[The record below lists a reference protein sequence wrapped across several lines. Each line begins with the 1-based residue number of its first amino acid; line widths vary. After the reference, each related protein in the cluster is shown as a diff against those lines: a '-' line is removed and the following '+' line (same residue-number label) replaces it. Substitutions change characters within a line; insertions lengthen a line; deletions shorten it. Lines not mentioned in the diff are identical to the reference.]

1 MKKIFII
8 FLGGFF
14 LLTTQI
20 CNAAQSPAESL
31 NLICR
36 AIIYTDDAELKKLGT
51 SAENIRAQYLQ
62 IFTSST
68 SGVKFS
74 DEQAGRLTDALLNAM
89 KNKVR
94 FSTKTLSNDNGKSKV
109 EVTVMGIDIAPSL
122 KNFSV
127 TTEKEN
133 PSQEEIAELLT
144 TAMIKKI
151 ENAKQ
156 LTPIT
161 LTFDCVYSS
170 EIDFW
175 YPEGEE
181 YNLTPI
187 LDAAIGND

>member
-1 MKKIFII
+1 M
-8 FLGGFF
+8 
-14 LLTTQI
+14 
-20 CNAAQSPAESL
+20 
-31 NLICR
+31 
-36 AIIYTDDAELKKLGT
+36 
-51 SAENIRAQYLQ
+51 Q

-127 TTEKEN
+127 TPEKEN

-170 EIDFW
+170 ENDFW